1 MRKILSALLILAIV
15 SMLFTGCSGK
25 GTTVSLNKNGLV
37 EYDAFRANFEEL
49 VSKLPNFTIEHQE
62 DLPLEDDMTCHAF
75 LIKNAKLDK
84 SYKYRVYVSKDS
96 EVLWVYLGADR
107 DKNDNL
113 PFAKLSFCMYKAMGC
128 PQMRADAFYD
138 KYNLLSNEDIFEMEA
153 FGKYSIISMTMSSS
167 KEITFAVRTTD
178 SIG

>member
-1 MRKILSALLILAIV
+1 MKKIISVIILICLFFTLLVA
-15 SMLFTGCSGK
+15 CSGK

-49 VSKLPNFTIEHQE
+49 VSKLPNLTIEHQE

-84 SYKYRVYVSKDS
+84 SYKYRVYVSKNS
-96 EVLWVYLGADR
+96 EVLWVFLGADR
-107 DKNDNL
+107 DAKDSL

-153 FGKYSIISMTMSSS
+153 FGKYSIISMTMNSV
-167 KEITFAVRTTD
+167 EEVTFAVRTTD